1 MPGNA
6 AVKST
11 AKVALRQF
19 WPQAIAACLLFI
31 AVLFVPYVVA
41 SVNTVVMGAI
51 SVWINAG
58 VYLVFCVVVGAPTFL
73 GVLRY
78 FRRAVYG
85 NVDSLGSL
93 FYYFTNKKR
102 YKNSVWFAFMLAF
115 RLLLVAAITF
125 LPYLI
130 VKILEFLPIKL
141 FSGSVI
147 MQVGIVRGILFLFGA
162 VFFVVTTAR
171 YYISPMLFVSC
182 EDMHW
187 TEAFYLSKH
196 ISKYSTGPFLVLL
209 VGFVGW
215 ILLSV
220 CGFTL
225 IYTAPYMLTAYVVH
239 CRYAFSRYNHNI
251 EIMKETDFPE
261 YRSDF

>member
-11 AKVALRQF
+11 AKVALKSF
-19 WPQAIAACLLFI
+19 WPQAITACFL
-31 AVLFVPYVVA
+31 VLTILSVPYVA
-41 SVNTVVMGAI
+41 SAVNTVIM
-51 SVWINAG
+51 G
-58 VYLVFCVVVGAPTFL
+58 VYSLWVNVCIYSVFCVAVVAPLFF

-85 NVDSLGSL
+85 NADSLNSL
-93 FYYFTNKKR
+93 FYYFNNKKR
-102 YKNSVWFAFMLAF
+102 YKNSVWFTFVLAF
-115 RLLLVAAITF
+115 RLVLVAAVTF

-141 FSGSVI
+141 FSDSVV

-162 VFFVVTTAR
+162 AFFIVTTAR

-187 TEAFYLSKH
+187 TEVFYLSKH
-196 ISKYSTGPFLVLL
+196 ISKYSAGSFLVLL
-209 VGFVGW
+209 VGFTGW

-239 CRYAFSRYNHNI
+239 CRYAFNKYNHNI
-251 EIMKETDFPE
+251 ELMKETDFPE